1 MLILKEHLK
10 GEYGWMPEGARP
22 AYKGEATRRLFNRR
36 DGVQVLFIINVFVQQ
51 NCTPTIQDGLKAE
64 ELLLEKL
71 PFGNKSELSVLQWLQ
86 KQN

>member
-1 MLILKEHLK
+1 MIILKEHLK
-10 GEYGWMPEGARP
+10 GEYGWKPENLWP
-22 AYKGEATRRLFNRR
+22 AYKGEATRRLFNRW

-51 NCTPTIQDGLKAE
+51 NFTATIQDGLKAE

-71 PFGNKSELSVLQWLQ
+71 PLGHKSELSVLQWLQ